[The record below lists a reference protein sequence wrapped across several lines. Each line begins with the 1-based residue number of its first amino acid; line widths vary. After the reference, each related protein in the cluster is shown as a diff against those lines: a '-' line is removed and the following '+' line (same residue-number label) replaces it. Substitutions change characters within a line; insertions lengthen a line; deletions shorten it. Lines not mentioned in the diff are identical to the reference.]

1 MKVLVS
7 LETYFNK
14 GLRKNATLSRDE
26 LDELLAEE
34 EQVKSYQSCL
44 KKITAREVPARDAD
58 QDPPRDRAGREAI
71 PTGQR
76 KPTKIMR
83 RDQLRPDQAILTWPN
98 RARPSQTTAEKR
110 HRRVRRHQETFPR
123 QGIIL
128 RQGITLRQEIT
139 LHQEQILLLAEI
151 PHWEIIRLPARRRVR
166 TRQAQAALQ
175 ARELKKNGGEKF
187 GMKPFHRLDESKKE
201 LGEIL

>member
-1 MKVLVS
+1 MKARRQTAANPVQ
-7 LETYFNK
+7 ETA
-14 GLRKNATLSRDE
+14 GMTGTAGTTG
-26 LDELLAEE
+26 
-34 EQVKSYQSCL
+34 VTGTM
-44 KKITAREVPARDAD
+44 KKITAREVTVREAD

-83 RDQLRPDQAILTWPN
+83 RDRLRPAQAILTWPN
-98 RARPSQTTAEKR
+98 RESPSQTTAANR

-187 GMKPFHRLDESKKE
+187 GMKPFHRLDE
-201 LGEIL
+201 

>member
-1 MKVLVS
+1 MKARRQTAANPV
-7 LETYFNK
+7 LETA
-14 GLRKNATLSRDE
+14 GMTGTAGTTGTTGTM
-26 LDELLAEE
+26 
-34 EQVKSYQSCL
+34 
-44 KKITAREVPARDAD
+44 KKITAREVTVREAD

-83 RDQLRPDQAILTWPN
+83 RDRLRPDQAILTWPN
-98 RARPSQTTAEKR
+98 RARPSQTTAAHR

-123 QGIIL
+123 QGITL
-128 RQGITLRQEIT
+128 RQGTT

-187 GMKPFHRLDESKKE
+187 GMKPFHRLDE
-201 LGEIL
+201 